1 MIKCEYFDTRSDG
14 VILVKT
20 YSDSNKY
27 ILQNETNNEYDIAID
42 VGIKKNNIYKPI
54 YYSYTETDK
63 ELIDLEKYLSK
74 DINENKYI

>member
-42 VGIKKNNIYKPI
+42 VGIKKNNIKKVFFG
-54 YYSYTETDK
+54 TDRP
-63 ELIDLEKYLSK
+63 
-74 DINENKYI
+74 